1 MRKILEITRVFF
13 ISPEMLLVVI
23 GVAIQRILE
32 KPIARLLADFN
43 ISDDLL
49 KWAVAIPGALLC
61 WSLVSGRKLLFPEK
75 DKNSILQKW
84 PDYWILKICFHVA
97 LIWNLIFVLI
107 SIYAWTGDW
116 RHPLPDHFISLAISI
131 IGSAMC
137 SFSIYNA
144 QTRVEE
150 EISQYMERS

>member
-1 MRKILEITRVFF
+1 M
-13 ISPEMLLVVI
+13 SPELLLVVI
-23 GVAIQRILE
+23 GVAIQQWLVGPVE
-32 KPIARLLADFN
+32 VLLAGINVTDDF
-43 ISDDLL
+43 I

-116 RHPLPDHFISLAISI
+116 KHPSPGHFISLVISI

-144 QTRVEE
+144 QIRVEE
-150 EISQYMERS
+150 EVSQYVDKS